1 MLTDAQTTDVR
12 RFAGYPLV
20 GDTNVGDQRD
30 MAYSWVSPGVMQTLF
45 HRLNSLS
52 ASEETVLINKYLV
65 PLNSL
70 EQAIVDAGDN
80 LDTDVASVWT
90 RNRGEVRDR
99 TSLFNQKRRDMCAYL
114 GISYGPGLQPVGR
127 INLSRA

>member
-1 MLTDAQTTDVR
+1 M
-12 RFAGYPLV
+12 V

>member
-1 MLTDAQTTDVR
+1 MLTSSQITDAR

-52 ASEETVLINKYLV
+52 VDEETILINKYLT
-65 PLNSL
+65 PLNLL
-70 EQAIVDAGDN
+70 EDAVTGSSDN
-80 LDTDVASVWT
+80 LDTDQAAVWT
-90 RNRGEVRDR
+90 HNKNEVHDR
-99 TSLFNQKRRDMCAYL
+99 TALFNQKRIDMCGFL
-114 GISYGPGLQPVGR
+114 GMATGPS
-127 INLSRA
+127 LSSGIVKVNRG